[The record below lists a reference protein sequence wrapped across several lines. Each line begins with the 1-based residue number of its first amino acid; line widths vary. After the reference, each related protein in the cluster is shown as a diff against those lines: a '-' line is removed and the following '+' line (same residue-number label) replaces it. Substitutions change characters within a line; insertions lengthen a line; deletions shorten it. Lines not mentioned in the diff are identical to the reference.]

1 MDTVLVQPA
10 ARSGYRWWI
19 LSLGTL
25 TNALV
30 VALQSMCLPVL
41 FKEISVDLDLTL
53 VQIGLVWGISALP
66 GMFSTLVG
74 GALGDRFGPRRVLV
88 LSCLATGLAGGLR
101 GTAFDFNS
109 LLLTMVLFG
118 MIAPIVGNNVFKIVG
133 GWMPQKQMGFA
144 SGVLSMGM
152 ALGFLVGAML
162 SATVLSPLLGNW
174 RNVLFL
180 YGGIAMILSVP
191 WIFSRQ
197 APQIS
202 AHSVASGG
210 RKGTRHNLA
219 HLARLRNLW
228 LLGLAIFGIGGCVQ
242 GFLGYLPLYLRD
254 LGWPPASADAASAAF
269 HTISLI
275 CVIPIALGSDRLPL
289 RKMVLIPA
297 GIMIAVGVGL
307 ISVAQGLLIWIAVLM
322 AGMVRD
328 GFMAVFMTAIL
339 ETKGVG
345 TDQTGT
351 AMGMVMVLSS
361 LGSIVAPPL
370 GNSLAVYDPGF
381 PFLLWSG
388 MALLGIASLV
398 VLREGRSQ
406 HGNEPI

>member
-1 MDTVLVQPA
+1 MEANSILIQPA
-10 ARSGYRWWI
+10 ARQGYRWWI
-19 LSLGTL
+19 LALGTL

-41 FKEISVDLDLTL
+41 FKEISLDLNLSL
-53 VQIGLVWGISALP
+53 VQIGLVWGISAFP
-66 GMFSTLVG
+66 GMFSTLIG

-88 LSCLATGLAGGLR
+88 LSCLVTGLAGASR
-101 GTAFDFNS
+101 GTAFDFTS
-109 LLLTMVLFG
+109 LMLTMVLFG
-118 MIAPIVGNNVFKIVG
+118 MVAPIVGNNVFKITG
-133 GWMPQKQMGFA
+133 GWVPQKQMGFA

-152 ALGFLVGAML
+152 ALGFLTGSML
-162 SATVLSPLLGNW
+162 SATVLSPMLGGW

-180 YGGIAMILSVP
+180 YGGIAMLLSVP
-191 WIFSRQ
+191 WFFSRQ
-197 APQIS
+197 APQTSGYPSSS
-202 AHSVASGG
+202 ASKVS
-210 RKGTRHNLA
+210 TRRNLA
-219 HLARLRNLW
+219 HLVRLRNLW

-242 GFLGYLPLYLRD
+242 GMLGYLPLYLRN

-275 CVIPIALGSDRLPL
+275 CVIPIALGSDRLRL

-307 ISVAQGLLIWIAVLM
+307 ISVAEGLLIWMAVLM

-328 GFMAVFMTAIL
+328 GFMAVFMTTIL

-345 TDQTGT
+345 ADQTGT
-351 AMGMVMVLSS
+351 AMGMVMVLATI
-361 LGSIVAPPL
+361 GSILAPPL
-370 GNSLAVYDPGF
+370 GNSLAVYDPSL

-388 MALLGIASLV
+388 MALLGLAGLV
-398 VLREGRSQ
+398 VLRE
-406 HGNEPI
+406 

>member
-1 MDTVLVQPA
+1 MVDTVLVQPA

-19 LSLGTL
+19 LGLGTL

-41 FKEISVDLDLTL
+41 FKEISLDLDLTL

-66 GMFSTLVG
+66 GMFSTLAG

-101 GTAFDFNS
+101 GTAFDFSS

-152 ALGFLVGAML
+152 ALGFLIGSML

-180 YGGIAMILSVP
+180 YGGIAMLLSVP

-197 APQIS
+197 APQ
-202 AHSVASGG
+202 AQAKAGGEAGHS
-210 RKGTRHNLA
+210 TRRNLA
-219 HLARLRNLW
+219 HLLRLRNLW
-228 LLGLAIFGIGGCVQ
+228 LLGLAIFGIGGAVQ

-254 LGWPPASADAASAAF
+254 LGWLPASADAASAAF
-269 HTISLI
+269 HTISLV
-275 CVIPIALGSDRLPL
+275 CVIPIALGSDRLPR

-297 GIMIAVGVGL
+297 AILIATGIGL
-307 ISVAQGLLIWIAVLM
+307 LSAAQGLLIWMAVLM

-345 TDQTGT
+345 ADQTGT

-370 GNSLAVYDPGF
+370 GNSLAVYGASI

-388 MALLGIASLV
+388 MAVLGLGGLV
-398 VLREGRSQ
+398 VLKEK
-406 HGNEPI
+406 I